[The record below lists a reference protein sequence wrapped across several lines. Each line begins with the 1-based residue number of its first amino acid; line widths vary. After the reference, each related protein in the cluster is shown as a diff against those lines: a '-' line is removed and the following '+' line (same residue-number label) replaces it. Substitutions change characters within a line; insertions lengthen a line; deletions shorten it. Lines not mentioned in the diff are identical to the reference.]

1 VAVGVRVEQSTGER
15 LIHVVY
21 LVFANI
27 STNTRFR
34 MREMLGLYFDTFGLV
49 VYWEQSLRV
58 NRLLL

>member
-1 VAVGVRVEQSTGER
+1 VEQSTGER